1 MNDVRVEEN
10 RLLEAAHR
18 QRPDGS
24 ERPGENPQP
33 SAGALL
39 RSAREAAGLHIAALA
54 VALKVPVKKLEAL
67 EQDRMDLLPDATF
80 ARALAASVCRNLR
93 VDPGPMLERLPKS
106 GSPKLS
112 LGDKRLQQA
121 FGPAGGARGRRS
133 LANISKPALA
143 SGFVLL
149 AGALALVFLPNIQ
162 RGVTLAKE
170 QADIFLASRSPDTA
184 PLVLDL
190 TSIPSISTNP
200 VSAASDADRDTAAG
214 RTPSTERAEAREDS
228 SQASSGALAP
238 PKPGEILTLSATRES
253 WVKVTDAKGVVVL
266 RRLLAAGEVAGASG
280 ALPLEA
286 VVGRADATRVEVRG
300 KVLDLAPVTRDNVAR
315 FEVR

>member
-10 RLLEAAHR
+10 RLLEAAHL

-80 ARALAASVCRNLR
+80 ARALAASVCRNLK
-93 VDPGPMLERLPKS
+93 VDPGPMLERLPQS

-112 LGDKRLQQA
+112 LSDKRLQPA

-200 VSAASDADRDTAAG
+200 VSAASDAVRDTAAG

-228 SQASSGALAP
+228 SPASSGALAP
-238 PKPGEILTLSATRES
+238 SKPGEILTLSAMRES